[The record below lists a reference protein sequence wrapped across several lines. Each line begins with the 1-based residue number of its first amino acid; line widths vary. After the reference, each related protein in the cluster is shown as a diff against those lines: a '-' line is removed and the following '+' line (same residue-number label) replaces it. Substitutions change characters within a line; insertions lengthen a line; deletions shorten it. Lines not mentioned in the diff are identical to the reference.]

1 MSDAPGPVPDAAAGP
16 ASPAEPPLGAMETLA
31 GVYTAPGATFTAL
44 ARRPTWIFPFLAV
57 MVINTAFTFVWLRKG
72 DPVEISRVQL
82 EEAGVFDRVPAD
94 QHDTILQRQARLLPI
109 FAWLGPTVF
118 APIVYALMAG
128 LFLFVFRF
136 FYAAETT
143 YRQSLAVVCWS
154 FLAFALVTTSL
165 TALILG
171 LRGDWNVDPHLALQA
186 NPAALLDKGAV
197 PKPVHALLDA
207 LDLFS
212 AWLLFLWSA
221 GYAATAK
228 RSVGSAALGVVGVWG
243 IYVLLKVGLAAI
255 F

>member
-1 MSDAPGPVPDAAAGP
+1 MSDAPVPGV
-16 ASPAEPPLGAMETLA
+16 ASPPVEPAVGPMAILA
-31 GVYTAPGATFTAL
+31 GIYAAPGATFAAL
-44 ARRPTWIFPFLAV
+44 ARRPTWVFPFLLV
-57 MVINTAFTFVWLRKG
+57 MVVNTAFTFVWLRKG
-72 DPVEISRVQL
+72 DPVEISRVQM

-94 QHDTILQRQARLLPI
+94 QHDAIVQRQARMLPI
-109 FAWLGPTVF
+109 FAWLGPIVF

-143 YRQSLAVVCWS
+143 YRQSLAVLCWS

-165 TALILG
+165 TALILA
-171 LRGDWNVDPHLALQA
+171 LRGDWNVDPRNALQA
-186 NPAALLDKGAV
+186 NPAGLFEKGAV
-197 PKPVHALLDA
+197 PKPVHALLDS

-212 AWLLFLWSA
+212 AWLLFLWST
-221 GYAATAK
+221 GYAAAAK
-228 RSVGSAALGVVGVWG
+228 RSVGSAALGIVGVWA